1 MKHALHISFT
11 LTFLLFVSMTSFA
24 QDNAEKIKGKWIFEK
39 AEVINAGSDPAARH
53 QALLSTMMEFDGKEL
68 KVSKKE
74 SGTETLIK
82 KGPYQILGSSITIGT
97 EPAEIL
103 ELTDKKFVIKT
114 PQAIIHYLRM

>member
-1 MKHALHISFT
+1 
-11 LTFLLFVSMTSFA
+11 
-24 QDNAEKIKGKWIFEK
+24 
-39 AEVINAGSDPAARH
+39 
-53 QALLSTMMEFDGKEL
+53 MMEFDGKEL

-103 ELTDKKFVIKT
+103 ELTVKKFVIKT

>member
-39 AEVINAGSDPAARH
+39 AEVINAGSDLAAIH
-53 QALLSTMMEFDGKEL
+53 LALLSTMMEFDGKEL

>member
-39 AEVINAGSDPAARH
+39 AEVINAGSDPAAIH

-103 ELTDKKFVIKT
+103 ELTVKKFVIKT